1 MAMTAQIDK
10 ANDDSALSAWIEDTS
25 LPDNHIIAQSMEI
38 INIMYSEGLVDR
50 DICDAHYTRLVK
62 AYCALKD
69 AKNAK
74 IWANRMAL
82 THIAIYGD
90 DHGWKKVADSPELTD
105 WWGLGRKT

>member
-1 MAMTAQIDK
+1 MTAQIDK

-50 DICDAHYTRLVK
+50 DICDAHYPRLVK

-74 IWANRMAL
+74 IWANRMTL
-82 THIAIYGD
+82 TFIAIYGD